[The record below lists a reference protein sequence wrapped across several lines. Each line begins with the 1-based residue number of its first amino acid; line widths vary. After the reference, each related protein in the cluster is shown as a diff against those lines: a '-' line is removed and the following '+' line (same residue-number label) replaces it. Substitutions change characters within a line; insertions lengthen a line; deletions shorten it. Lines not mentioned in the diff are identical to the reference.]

1 MLTSLYSTAQKPP
14 RRHQERY
21 SPPSHTLTV
30 NIFTVSSDPPL
41 AGMCVSISDKTIIL
55 TFGALVIVLRGPEWF
70 GAKEGGG
77 GGRQGAS
84 LTRISWIQIIKANRI
99 KCEKIGFALI
109 VCSFSALI
117 KDKRGVLDPF
127 LNRLK
132 SDVKM
137 S

>member
-30 NIFTVSSDPPL
+30 NIFPVSSDPPL
-41 AGMCVSISDKTIIL
+41 AEVCVSISDETIIH

-77 GGRQGAS
+77 GGRQGGS
-84 LTRISWIQIIKANRI
+84 LIKISVIQIISSNPLFI
-99 KCEKIGFALI
+99 EKNTFELN
-109 VCSFSALI
+109 VCITSTLI
-117 KDKRGVLDPF
+117 KDPKGGFGPF
-127 LNRLK
+127 P
-132 SDVKM
+132 
-137 S
+137 

>member
-41 AGMCVSISDKTIIL
+41 AGMCVSISGETIIL

-77 GGRQGAS
+77 GGRQGGS
-84 LTRISWIQIIKANRI
+84 LIKISVIQIISSNPLFI
-99 KCEKIGFALI
+99 EKNTFELN
-109 VCSFSALI
+109 VCITSTLI
-117 KDKRGVLDPF
+117 KDPKGGFGPF
-127 LNRLK
+127 P
-132 SDVKM
+132 
-137 S
+137 

>member
-1 MLTSLYSTAQKPP
+1 M
-14 RRHQERY
+14 
-21 SPPSHTLTV
+21 
-30 NIFTVSSDPPL
+30 
-41 AGMCVSISDKTIIL
+41 SISDKTIIL

>member
-41 AGMCVSISDKTIIL
+41 AGMCVSISDETIIL

-77 GGRQGAS
+77 GGRQGGS
-84 LTRISWIQIIKANRI
+84 LIKISVIQIISSNPLFI
-99 KCEKIGFALI
+99 EKNTFELN
-109 VCSFSALI
+109 VCITSTLI
-117 KDKRGVLDPF
+117 KDPKGGFGPF
-127 LNRLK
+127 P
-132 SDVKM
+132 
-137 S
+137 